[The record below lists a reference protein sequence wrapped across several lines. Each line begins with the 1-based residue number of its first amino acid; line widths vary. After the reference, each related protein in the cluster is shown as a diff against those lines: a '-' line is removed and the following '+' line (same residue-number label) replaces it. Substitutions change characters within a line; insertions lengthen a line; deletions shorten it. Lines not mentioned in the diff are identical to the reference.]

1 MAISNL
7 PFFPQSV
14 QLAGLAIT
22 SATAGTPQTLI
33 TPGLNG
39 CKVDWINAQTTDT
52 VANVVQLNLYNGTV
66 QFPISQVN
74 VPATSGNNVST
85 APISLFASSQL
96 LTFTYDSNGNK
107 FIYIPSGWTL
117 TVTVT
122 AVTAAKTLTLIA
134 QYENF

>member
-7 PFFPQSV
+7 PFFSQSV

-52 VANVVQLNLYNGTV
+52 AANVIQLNLYNGTT

-74 VPATSGNNVST
+74 VPAASGNAVT
-85 APISLFASSQL
+85 APVSLFASGQL
-96 LTFTYDSNGNK
+96 PTFTYDSNGNK

-122 AVTAAKTLTLIA
+122 AVTSAKTLTLTA

>member
-1 MAISNL
+1 MAVTTT

-22 SATAGTPQTLI
+22 SALAGSPQTLI
-33 TPGLNG
+33 TPGTNG

-52 VANVVQLNLYNGTV
+52 SANVVQLNLYNGTTT
-66 QFPISQVN
+66 FPISQVN
-74 VPATSGNNVST
+74 VPASSGNAVST
-85 APISLFASSQL
+85 IPISFFASIQL
-96 LTFTYDSNGNK
+96 PSFTYDALGNK
-107 FIYIPSGWTL
+107 FLYIPSGWTL

-122 AVTAAKTLTLIA
+122 AVTAAKTLSLVA